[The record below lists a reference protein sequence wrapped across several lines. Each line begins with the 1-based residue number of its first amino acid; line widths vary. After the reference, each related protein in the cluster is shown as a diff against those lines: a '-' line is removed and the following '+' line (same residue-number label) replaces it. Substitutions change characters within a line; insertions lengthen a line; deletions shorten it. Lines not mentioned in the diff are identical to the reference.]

1 MTKNDVKIISN
12 AAILQPE
19 GGFSLGS
26 IRIENGIISAI
37 SAGTTRVDPTD
48 ENTTMINA
56 NGMAAM
62 PGLVNGHTHFSQ
74 AFMRGL
80 AGGRPLLQWL
90 RELIWPLQSE
100 ISVEEM
106 NLAALLSLAE
116 NLRGGVTSLVD
127 HHKITRTKEHTLAVQ
142 KAVATM
148 GMRCAIARAWV
159 NKGKNPEE
167 DQAILSE
174 LEEWFSQSQADSL
187 VSYASGPLTP
197 WRVTEKLLQQTHQL
211 AKDYGSFTHIHVSET
226 QDEVQM
232 SLDEYGVRP
241 VKWLHQI
248 GVLDDHT
255 QVVHAVWVDDEEI
268 ETLARQKATVVH
280 CPVSN
285 AVLGSGIAP
294 VQKFLKQGI
303 TLRLGSDGSA
313 SNDTQDCFETMKMAV
328 CLARAS
334 QKDASAISCIDA
346 LKMATA
352 NRVLSVGEPADL
364 ILVDMDS
371 LSSAPVQDIESALVL
386 STRRDDVDTVLVNGE
401 ILMRDKE
408 LVCIDEDV
416 IIKECNLA
424 IKSLRKRAG
433 IEK

>member
-1 MTKNDVKIISN
+1 MTKNDIKIINN
-12 AAILQPE
+12 AVILQPE
-19 GGFSLGS
+19 GWLNSGS
-26 IRIENGIISAI
+26 IKVENGVISAI
-37 SAGTTRVDPTD
+37 SAGNTRAEQAA
-48 ENTTMINA
+48 ENTTIINA

-62 PGLVNGHTHFSQ
+62 AGLVNGHTHFSQ

-90 RELIWPLQSE
+90 RELIWPLQAE

-106 NLAALLSLAE
+106 KLAALLSLAE

-127 HHKITRTKEHTLAVQ
+127 HHKITLTKEHTWAVQ
-142 KAVATM
+142 SAIETM
-148 GMRCAIARAWV
+148 GMRCTIARAWV

-174 LEEWFSQSQADSL
+174 LQEWFSQSQAGSL

-197 WRVTEKLLQQTHQL
+197 WRASPKLLQQTHQL
-211 AKDYGSFTHIHVSET
+211 AKENGSFTHIHVSET

-241 VKWLHQI
+241 VTWLDQI

-294 VQKFLKQGI
+294 LQKFLKQGI
-303 TLRLGSDGSA
+303 SLRLGTDGSA

-328 CLARAS
+328 CMARAS
-334 QKDASAISCIDA
+334 QRDANAITCKDA

-352 NRVLSVGEPADL
+352 NKMLSVGAPADL

-386 STRRDDVDTVLVNGE
+386 STRKDDVDTVLVNGE
-401 ILMRDKE
+401 ILMKDKK
-408 LVCIDEDV
+408 LIYIDEHAL
-416 IIKECNLA
+416 IQECNQA
-424 IKSLRKRAG
+424 IKSLRRRAG
-433 IEK
+433 IVI